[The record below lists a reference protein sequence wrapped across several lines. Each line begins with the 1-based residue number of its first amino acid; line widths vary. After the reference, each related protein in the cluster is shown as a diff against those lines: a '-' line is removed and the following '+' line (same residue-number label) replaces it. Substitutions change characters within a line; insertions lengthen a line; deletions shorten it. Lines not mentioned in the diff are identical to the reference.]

1 MKFSIVLFFLLFTS
15 IVYSQQAKMYPC
27 RTACNIGIQMSDHKS
42 GDSISLFDFLKIVG
56 IKPERG
62 KFTILSYKITMDGEG
77 FNSEIWEVENIGEK
91 FTENTISYFR
101 KLRPG
106 AYVTFDCI
114 TAKDSYGYIT
124 GLKSAFYL
132 VR

>member
-1 MKFSIVLFFLLFTS
+1 
-15 IVYSQQAKMYPC
+15 MYPC
-27 RTACNIGIQMSDHKS
+27 RTPSNIGVQMANHKS
-42 GDSISLFDFLKIVG
+42 GDTLTVDVFLKAIE
-56 IKPERG
+56 IKAEVG
-62 KFTILSYKITMDGEG
+62 KFTILSYRVTMDGAG
-77 FNSEIWEVENIGEK
+77 FDFEPWEIENIGEK
-91 FTENTISYFR
+91 FTENTIKYFR

-124 GLKSAFYL
+124 GLKPALYL